1 MDSAGY
7 SNKAHGTNMRVTR
20 LAAKEAA
27 RAIGQKEKPT
37 KRKRHRENE
46 TPATAANGSKD
57 QNEDRE
63 TDEETTP
70 DKIRKVCGEAEETND
85 SEEDM
90 EVKEDEEDED
100 GDQDQ
105 DMTEGVDE
113 EDSGCHVQDRQMKTS
128 SGEPLAVDRNVF
140 RPSAYTDAN
149 IANCLRSRRS
159 IHLESPGKEVHSH
172 GTAEPLS
179 GISLRSRENRTE
191 TLPPRARITQYSEEI
206 VFTKP
211 KLVSQNRYPP
221 PQAKVTIT
229 SRPYVTRNVYP
240 ANSVPLHRPTPKG
253 QKQELPVK
261 STVKTASYS
270 FCAGWF
276 WKLFLLA
283 LLSAGAIPLYLFA
296 GKRASERQSVA
307 EADKVFQ
314 ARFLEMESSFPSQR
328 AELWKRSRIHLERH
342 LQTAEPTEPVS
353 MILTSGRGAER
364 TLHCLAGRM
373 AAAFS
378 TALGASGASG
388 ASVLHVDG
396 AAAAALESDRVKL
409 DIDQRLSGAF
419 EGDGRAAVVHRF
431 EELPPGSTLIFY
443 KYCDHENAAYKK
455 VLLVFTVL
463 LEEDELGPQLALNAV
478 EEMVQERIQDK
489 LLSPDQPA
497 SFDRMDMDKLSGLW
511 SRISHLILPVAAEER
526 VEREGCES

>member
-7 SNKAHGTNMRVTR
+7 SNKARGTNMRVTR

-46 TPATAANGSKD
+46 TPATAVNGSKD

-63 TDEETTP
+63 TDEEETTP
-70 DKIRKVCGEAEETND
+70 DKIRKVSGEAEETND

-191 TLPPRARITQYSEEI
+191 TLPPRARITHYSEEI

-221 PQAKVTIT
+221 PQAKV
-229 SRPYVTRNVYP
+229 RLR
-240 ANSVPLHRPTPKG
+240 AD
-253 QKQELPVK
+253 QLPVK

-364 TLHCLAGRM
+364 TLHCLAGRL

-378 TALGASGASG
+378 TALGASG

-419 EGDGRAAVVHRF
+419 EGDGRRRSSTVSRSS
-431 EELPPGSTLIFY
+431 PGL
-443 KYCDHENAAYKK
+443 HAH
-455 VLLVFTVL
+455 LLQ
-463 LEEDELGPQLALNAV
+463 EDELGPQLALNAV